1 MKLLNEK
8 TVKEA
13 LGVGDI
19 EFVSCSKIVY
29 EALMEDWMKNQEV
42 DIPALLEEGIKVLIY
57 VGEFDLLCNWLGEL
71 VNQIYN
77 VLQFTELNRS

>member
-13 LGVGDI
+13 LGVGDL

-29 EALMEDWMKNQEV
+29 DALQQDWMKNHEV
-42 DIPALLEEGIKVLIY
+42 DIPSLLEEGIKVLIY
-57 VGEFDLLCNWLGEL
+57 VGEFDLLCNWLGE
-71 VNQIYN
+71 
-77 VLQFTELNRS
+77 